1 MQDSPTCQPPLI
13 SFVVPVFD
21 VPACWLEACIRS
33 IQALPVAPSMR
44 EIVVVDDGS
53 RIPVAPQLSAF
64 GEDVR
69 CVRTPNR
76 GLSQARNEG
85 LSLARGL
92 YIQFVDADDC
102 LLPLP
107 YACCLQTL
115 QAVRPDIVCFRLTRS
130 LPQEAAP
137 VSLPPLPATLPT
149 GTDYMVRHN
158 LRASACG
165 YLFRRDILGDLR
177 FPARLLH
184 EDEYFTPRLF
194 LQARTV
200 CALPVAAYYYRPHP
214 HSITSEVSAPHV
226 ARRLDSK
233 QHILEAL
240 SQLAGTLSAPA
251 REALGRRTA
260 QLTMDVMV
268 DMLQLPLT
276 AADFRLRV
284 ERMRRHGLYPL
295 PLRRYTFPYLLFAC
309 LTRWKITANM
319 LFWASK
325 TGIIRRKCTKIVKMC
340 T

>member
-1 MQDSPTCQPPLI
+1 M
-13 SFVVPVFD
+13 
-21 VPACWLEACIRS
+21 
-33 IQALPVAPSMR
+33 
-44 EIVVVDDGS
+44 
-53 RIPVAPQLSAF
+53 
-64 GEDVR
+64 
-69 CVRTPNR
+69 
-76 GLSQARNEG
+76 
-85 LSLARGL
+85 
-92 YIQFVDADDC
+92 
-102 LLPLP
+102 
-107 YACCLQTL
+107 
-115 QAVRPDIVCFRLTRS
+115 CFRLTRS

-137 VSLPPLPATLPT
+137 VSLPPLPASLPT

-240 SQLAGTLSAPA
+240 LQLAGTLSAPA

-260 QLTMDVMV
+260 QLAMDVML